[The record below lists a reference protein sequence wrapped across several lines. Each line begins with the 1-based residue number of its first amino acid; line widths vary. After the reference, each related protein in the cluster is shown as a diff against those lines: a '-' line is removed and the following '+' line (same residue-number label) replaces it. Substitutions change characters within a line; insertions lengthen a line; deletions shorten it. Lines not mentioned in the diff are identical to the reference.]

1 MKAEQTMTTDG
12 LIADVR
18 TRRDLAVLA
27 GASLAVGFA
36 VAQGTGVRALGGAV
50 LIAGLALCV
59 PSWTRRSGARVAGAL
74 VLLFVLLFAAS
85 HVLTLG
91 LDVPAWLS
99 VGAVSLV
106 QGAASFTFDRGRPP
120 AR

>member
-1 MKAEQTMTTDG
+1 MTTDG
-12 LIADVR
+12 LMADVR
-18 TRRDLAVLA
+18 SRRDVAVLA

-59 PSWTRRSGARVAGAL
+59 PSWTHLSGARVAGAL
-74 VLLFVLLFAAS
+74 VVLFVLLFAAS

-106 QGAASFTFDRGRPP
+106 QGAASFAFDRGHPP
-120 AR
+120 TR

>member
-1 MKAEQTMTTDG
+1 M
-12 LIADVR
+12 
-18 TRRDLAVLA
+18 
-27 GASLAVGFA
+27 
-36 VAQGTGVRALGGAV
+36 
-50 LIAGLALCV
+50 
-59 PSWTRRSGARVAGAL
+59 
-74 VLLFVLLFAAS
+74 LFVLLFAAS

-106 QGAASFTFDRGRPP
+106 QGASSFAFDRGHPP

>member
-1 MKAEQTMTTDG
+1 MTTDG
-12 LIADVR
+12 LMADVR
-18 TRRDLAVLA
+18 SRRDVAVLA
-27 GASLAVGFA
+27 GASLAVGFG

-74 VLLFVLLFAAS
+74 VVLFVLLFAAS

-106 QGAASFTFDRGRPP
+106 QGAVSFAFDRGHPP

>member
-1 MKAEQTMTTDG
+1 MTTDG
-12 LIADVR
+12 LMADVR
-18 TRRDLAVLA
+18 SRRDVAVLA

-36 VAQGTGVRALGGAV
+36 VAQGTGVGALGGAV

-74 VLLFVLLFAAS
+74 FVLLLAAS

-106 QGAASFTFDRGRPP
+106 QSAASFVLDQGRPP

>member
-1 MKAEQTMTTDG
+1 M
-12 LIADVR
+12 
-18 TRRDLAVLA
+18 
-27 GASLAVGFA
+27 
-36 VAQGTGVRALGGAV
+36 AQGTGVRALGGGV

-59 PSWTRRSGARVAGAL
+59 PSWIRRSGARVAGAL
-74 VLLFVLLFAAS
+74 ALLFVLLFAAS

-99 VGAVSLV
+99 VGVVSLV
-106 QGAASFTFDRGRPP
+106 EGAASFTFDRGRPP